1 VHGASIEMI
10 GWFEYEEKSVNS
22 RRTRI
27 RKIYIDL
34 EVGIRD
40 SRFVGNISTV
50 ACD

>member
-1 VHGASIEMI
+1 MHVASIEMI
-10 GWFEYEEKSVNS
+10 GWFEYEGKRVSS

-27 RKIYIDL
+27 RNIYIDL

-40 SRFVGNISTV
+40 SCFVGNISTV